1 MSPVEELIEAFTQA
15 GLSFGRPAT
24 QGFPEVRVRSGSGR
38 EYAVR
43 VLRFSFMVAP
53 QSDANVYQRL
63 TVADVL
69 ALVRSDP
76 TA

>member
-1 MSPVEELIEAFTQA
+1 MGGPTL
-15 GLSFGRPAT
+15 
-24 QGFPEVRVRSGSGR
+24 GFPEVRVKSGSGR

-53 QSDANVYQRL
+53 QAERNVYQRL

-69 ALVRSDP
+69 DLVRHDR
-76 TA
+76 TE